1 MIRKIAESDDPRLVE
16 IWESAVSATHD
27 FLDRKD
33 FLYYKEHLT
42 GYFEYVSLY
51 GFEKDGVLAG
61 FTGVA
66 EDNIEMLFV
75 HDDFRGKG
83 IGKALLQYAM
93 GALHAGKVDVN
104 EQNAQA
110 VGFYMHMGFSIVGR
124 SETDPDG
131 KPYPILHL
139 ALK

>member
-1 MIRKIAESDDPRLVE
+1 MIRKTAESDYPRLVE

-33 FLYYKEHLT
+33 FLYYKERLT

-51 GFEKDGVLAG
+51 GFEKDGILAG

-110 VGFYMHMGFSIVGR
+110 RGFYERMGFRAYKR
-124 SETDPDG
+124 SETDEQG
-131 KPYPILHL
+131 APYPLL
-139 ALK
+139 YMRL

>member
-1 MIRKIAESDDPRLVE
+1 MIR
-16 IWESAVSATHD
+16 
-27 FLDRKD
+27 
-33 FLYYKEHLT
+33 
-42 GYFEYVSLY
+42 
-51 GFEKDGVLAG
+51 
-61 FTGVA
+61 
-66 EDNIEMLFV
+66 LFV
-75 HDDFRGKG
+75 HDDIRGKG